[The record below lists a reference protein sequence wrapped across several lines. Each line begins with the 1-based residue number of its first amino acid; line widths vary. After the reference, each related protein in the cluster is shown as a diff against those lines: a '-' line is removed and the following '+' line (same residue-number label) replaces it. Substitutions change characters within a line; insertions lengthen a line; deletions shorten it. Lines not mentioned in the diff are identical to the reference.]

1 MNTRRLLA
9 WLFAIFGIAL
19 FAWLLSHAD
28 LPRVWAAMLT
38 VGLPGF
44 AAILA
49 LYAVEYLCDVEAW
62 RLMLGRAFRPWSARL
77 YLVRMTGEA
86 YNTITPA
93 GGMGGEPLKALILKR
108 RYDVPYTESG
118 ASLVLAKTIN
128 VIALVLFL
136 AGGFFFMLGD
146 ARVGPELQWLAATG
160 LAALSI
166 GVGGFI
172 LVQRLRMTSRI
183 AAKLGPRA
191 ARAAAALG
199 EFDQHLVSFYTR
211 DPVRF
216 VLTVLLGLINWLLG
230 TAAVWVS
237 LHLMGE
243 PVSFA
248 DAWVIE
254 AMVQMVRAATF
265 FIPASLG
272 AQEAIIMVVTGAITG
287 DPGQGLAVALLRR
300 GRELLWVLAGLA
312 LSAPLLNRR
321 VAHD

>member
-1 MNTRRLLA
+1 
-9 WLFAIFGIAL
+9 
-19 FAWLLSHAD
+19 
-28 LPRVWAAMLT
+28 
-38 VGLPGF
+38 
-44 AAILA
+44 
-49 LYAVEYLCDVEAW
+49 
-62 RLMLGRAFRPWSARL
+62 
-77 YLVRMTGEA
+77 MTGEA